1 MISILQKLTDA
12 DVWQEYLQYKT
23 DKGHLSKKELQEL
36 SDFIKNKEYLKI
48 TNNILDESYCFN
60 PPVKAF
66 INKSGTGKKRII
78 YTFSHDEAMVLKVM
92 TYLLYHYDHKL
103 NSCCYS
109 FRRNVSAKDAIK
121 KVVATKDLSKMFC
134 LKVDISNY
142 FNSIPAD
149 RLVIRLAEIIDDDEP
164 LLNFLSRILLANEAI
179 ENGNI
184 IHENRG
190 AMAGT
195 PISPFLANIY
205 LKPLDEYYSSN
216 GTLYFR
222 YSDDILMFFPTI
234 KELHAEYSYLCDYLS
249 KAGLS
254 INPDKLY
261 VSAPGETFEF
271 LGISYDNG
279 IVDLSTTT
287 INKIKAK
294 IRRKARALYRWRIKR
309 GATFEQTAKV
319 MIRVFNKKFFDDIDE
334 HSFTWSRW
342 FFPLINTD
350 VSLKEIDAYL
360 LQYIRYI
367 YKGRHYKGNYKVKY
381 EDIKALGYRSLVN
394 EYYKSTKSL

>member
-1 MISILQKLTDA
+1 MMSILHELTDA
-12 DVWQEYLQYKT
+12 NIWQEYLQYKT
-23 DKGHLSKKELQEL
+23 DKGHLSKKELKEL
-36 SDFIKNKEYLKI
+36 SDFINNKEYFKI

-60 PPVKAF
+60 PPNKAF
-66 INKSGTGKKRII
+66 INKSGTDKKRII

-92 TYLLYHYDHKL
+92 TYLLYRYDHKL
-103 NSCCYS
+103 SDCCYS
-109 FRRNVSAKDAIK
+109 FRRNTSAKDAIK
-121 KVVATKDLSKMFC
+121 KIVSIKKLTQMFC

-142 FNSIPAD
+142 FNSIPVD

-164 LLNFLSRILLANEAI
+164 LLSFLSRILLANEAI

-309 GATFEQTAKV
+309 DATFEQTAKV
-319 MIRVFNKKFFDDIDE
+319 MIRVFNKKFYDDIDE

-350 VSLKEIDAYL
+350 VSLKEIDSYL

-367 YKGRHYKGNYKVKY
+367 NKGRHYKGNYKVKY
-381 EDIKALGYRSLVN
+381 EDMKALGYRSLVN
-394 EYYKSTKSL
+394 EYHKSKKRL